1 MKLEYLTPFNMNKIE
16 THVCNHY
23 GVTIEDIRGKSTLRK
38 HTEPRQIIMYMTYIS
53 TKISTDELGL
63 RYNRAQS
70 NAFKAVE
77 TASNLLQY
85 DKTFRMN
92 YREIESKINP
102 GVWVKSLGQI
112 TEI

>member
-1 MKLEYLTPFNMNKIE
+1 MTDIE
-16 THVCNHY
+16 KYTCLHYHV
-23 GVTIEDIRGKSTLRK
+23 TMDDILGKSTLRK

-102 GVWVKSLGQI
+102 GVWVKTLGQI